1 MSSSNRDSRLRREP
15 QRGIEVSV
23 VIPCLNEEATIG
35 ICIRKAQAT
44 LDRLGIAGEVIVA
57 DNGST
62 DRSVEIA
69 RSLGARV
76 VHESRKGYGRALMR
90 GFRAARGEFI
100 IMGDGDDSYDFTDL
114 ERFIKPL
121 REGADLVM
129 GTRLKGTILPG
140 AMPWK
145 NRYIGNPFLS
155 GLLNILFR
163 AGVSDCHCGMRA
175 FRRDALEKMQLQC
188 SGMEFASEMVIKAA
202 KAGLRIVE
210 IPITLYPD
218 GRARPPHLR
227 PWRDGWR
234 HLKLMLS
241 FSPTWLFLIPGTLLL
256 LGGGMVMMLSA
267 GGEGSSPARPL
278 SGDVHWAVV
287 GSLCA
292 ILGYQVVHLGLF
304 ARAYSIIHR
313 FGEVDRLV
321 DAIFRF
327 VELERGLL
335 IGAIFVLLGL
345 GVDAH
350 ALLPWISPDGALP
363 NLRTSLWGVVLMVM
377 GVQTMFNAF
386 LLSLLGEQYQ
396 RKHVPSKDRHA
407 RSSLTVIHS
416 NRVAQQS
423 S

>member
-1 MSSSNRDSRLRREP
+1 MSSSNRVSHPRRGSRRD
-15 QRGIEVSV
+15 IEVSV

-44 LDRLGIAGEVIVA
+44 LQRLGIAGEVIVA

-69 RSLGARV
+69 QSLGARV
-76 VHESRKGYGRALMR
+76 VHEFRKGYGWALMR

-129 GTRLKGTILPG
+129 GTRLKGIILPG

-155 GLLNILFR
+155 GLLNMLFR
-163 AGVSDCHCGMRA
+163 TGVSDCHCGMRA
-175 FRRDALEKMQLQC
+175 FRRDALRKMQLRC

-210 IPITLYPD
+210 VPITLYPD
-218 GRARPPHLR
+218 GRTRPPHLR

-241 FSPTWLFLIPGTLLL
+241 FSPTWLFSIPGILLL
-256 LGGGMVMMLSA
+256 LMGWLILLWSGAAS
-267 GGEGSSPARPL
+267 SSPGPL
-278 SGDVHWAVV
+278 SGGAHWAAA

-292 ILGYQVVHLGLF
+292 ILGYQVVHLGLV
-304 ARAYSIIHR
+304 ARAYSVLHR
-313 FGEVDRLV
+313 FREVDRLLDV
-321 DAIFRF
+321 IFRF
-327 VELERGLL
+327 IGLERGLL

-345 GVDAH
+345 GVNAH
-350 ALLPWISPDGALP
+350 AVLTWPTDGGSLQHF
-363 NLRTSLWGVVLMVM
+363 RTSLCGSALMVM
-377 GVQTMFNAF
+377 GIQTIFNAF
-386 LLSLLGEQYQ
+386 LLSLLGEQYE
-396 RKHVPSKDRHA
+396 RKRVPSKNQRSH
-407 RSSLTVIHS
+407 SSLALIHS
-416 NRVAQQS
+416 QRVAQQS